1 MGNIHLICVSHCQT
15 NCVRWIL
22 NLGRFFKKK
31 NNLSWFD
38 FEKGE
43 QRVHTLLGL
52 LASLYSLGKFSFRYL
67 QFNSQPRFTRSFFDH
82 VIDPLP
88 LLFLLVEF
96 GLSPTN
102 DWQRKKSE
110 NDWRNGKSIGSRNWT
125 EKPVDFCE
133 MGKGWNGNRAW
144 HVDQQQPTGKGLS
157 LPAISRK
164 REKK

>member
-52 LASLYSLGKFSFRYL
+52 LASLYSLGKFSFRL
-67 QFNSQPRFTRSFFDH
+67 FTVQFPAEIYPFIFWSCDWPIALIIFVGWIRS
-82 VIDPLP
+82 
-88 LLFLLVEF
+88 
-96 GLSPTN
+96 LSTS